1 MISRLVVGGGGS
13 VQAPRAL
20 SCMFFV
26 RLMLVWVVTLWC
38 SGKAAAPR
46 SSLRLS
52 TFYCPTVSRM
62 HQIQG
67 MFSSRTVSRM
77 QYIQG
82 MKGGRR

>member
-1 MISRLVVGGGGS
+1 VGEGPHRLD
-13 VQAPRAL
+13 ALCRA
-20 SCMFFV
+20 CFFV

-52 TFYCPTVSRM
+52 IFFCPTVSRM

-67 MFSSRTVSRM
+67 VYFSPTVSRM
-77 QYIQG
+77 LYIQG
-82 MKGGRR
+82 MKGERR